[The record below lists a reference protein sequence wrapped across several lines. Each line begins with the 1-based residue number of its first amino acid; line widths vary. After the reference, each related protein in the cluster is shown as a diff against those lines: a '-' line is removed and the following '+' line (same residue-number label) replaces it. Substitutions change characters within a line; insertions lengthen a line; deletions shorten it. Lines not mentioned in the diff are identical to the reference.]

1 MISSLSSKSLF
12 LHRRAPFL
20 WTFFFGSSK
29 ARSEASKFDFVGRI
43 GIEYRETFYIVCIPM
58 YVTNII
64 YEFES

>member
-1 MISSLSSKSLF
+1 MD
-12 LHRRAPFL
+12 
-20 WTFFFGSSK
+20 FFFGSSK